1 MVQLSHLYMTIGKTI
16 ALTMQTFI
24 GKVIFLLFNT
34 PFRFVIA
41 FLPRTKYLFISWLLR
56 LVHNEAE
63 KENDN
68 DSHHEGRHWDYLGH
82 GEDG

>member
-1 MVQLSHLYMTIGKTI
+1 M
-16 ALTMQTFI
+16 
-24 GKVIFLLFNT
+24 
-34 PFRFVIA
+34 FRFVIA